1 MIGKTNMKYFIPVM
15 AFCLATSTMPAQK
28 PAINEYAAI
37 DKTALQIPD
46 SMSHTTD
53 GIARYVSGNFKTDKE
68 KLRAIFAWIT
78 GNIQYD
84 VANMF
89 AINFYEHEQEKIEKA
104 LQNRK
109 GICSNFAA
117 LFSAICTKTG
127 IRSFVITGYTKQNG
141 FADYIPH
148 AWCAAAADNNW
159 YMFDPTWGSGYVSG
173 GKFYRKLNN
182 TYFMVDPAVLVKS
195 HMPFDFMWQLL
206 NYPVSNQEFYE
217 NRTIPDKSKPFF
229 NYIDSIRQYEK
240 QDSTEKLLATAG
252 RIERNGIK
260 NSMIFDQLQHI
271 KLQLENNRQQKIADI
286 FNISVVYYNTAINN
300 LNAFIEY
307 RNKQFIPE
315 KTDAVIQGMIDTA
328 SVNLKRSREKLAALH
343 DESGNNVLLIAQQE
357 HAADNMS
364 AHIKEQQDWLN
375 VYFSKSKSKRKAMFY
390 ERKTTLFGIP
400 IN

>member
-1 MIGKTNMKYFIPVM
+1 MIGKTNMKYFIPLM
-15 AFCLATSTMPAQK
+15 AFCLATSAMPAQK

-53 GIARYVSGNFKTDKE
+53 GIARYVLGNFKTDKE

-148 AWCAAAADNNW
+148 AWCAASADNNW

-182 TYFMVDPAVLVKS
+182 AYFMVDPAVLVKS
-195 HMPFDFMWQLL
+195 HMPFDVMWQFL

-217 NRTIPDKSKPFF
+217 NRTVPDKSKPIF

-315 KTDAVIQGMIDTA
+315 KTDAAIQGMMDTA
-328 SVNLKRSREKLAALH
+328 SANLKRSKEKLAAIH
-343 DESGNNVLLIAQQE
+343 DESGNNAFLIAQQE

-375 VYFSKSKSKRKAMFY
+375 IYFSKSKSKRKAMFY